1 LCVALSAKDV
11 QLTGSL
17 TASTLNLLGEVLS
30 KHSTELK
37 LEAIVDIIRDA
48 PEGVSIGEIESRL
61 PKSIPRRTLQY
72 RLKRLV
78 DDGRLERQGE
88 RRWTRYRALDVG
100 PDVLSLPVSAG
111 GQEIR
116 AYLRRAFKNRRPAG
130 YDRNF
135 LERYRPNESFYLT
148 EQERAELHRVGTPRV
163 VEQPAGTYARQ
174 LLERLVIDL
183 SWNSSRLEGNT
194 YSLLDTRRL
203 LAFSQEAEGKET
215 VEASM
220 ILNHKDA
227 IEFLV
232 ASIEDIGFN
241 RYSIQNLHALL
252 AHNLLPDP
260 AAPGRLRQ
268 LIVGIGG
275 STFLPLEVP
284 ALIAECF
291 DQLLSTAEAIRDPFE
306 QAFFVMVQ
314 LPYLQ
319 PFDHVNKRV
328 SRLAANIPFIRAN
341 LCPLSFTDVPTAD
354 YTQAILGV
362 YELRRVDLL
371 RDVFVWAY
379 KRSAERYAAVRQS
392 LGEPD
397 PFRLRHRNRIHQVV
411 TEVVRARLGRR
422 AALKYLQQWA
432 AKTIDVREREQLR
445 EVVES
450 ELLSL
455 HEGNFARYR
464 IRPSEFEAW
473 SLIWQRR

>member
-1 LCVALSAKDV
+1 M
-11 QLTGSL
+11 
-17 TASTLNLLGEVLS
+17 
-30 KHSTELK
+30 
-37 LEAIVDIIRDA
+37 
-48 PEGVSIGEIESRL
+48 
-61 PKSIPRRTLQY
+61 
-72 RLKRLV
+72 
-78 DDGRLERQGE
+78 
-88 RRWTRYRALDVG
+88 
-100 PDVLSLPVSAG
+100 PVSAG
-111 GQEIR
+111 GREIQ
-116 AYLRRAFKNRRPAG
+116 AYLRSPPQVRRPAG
-130 YDRNF
+130 YDRSF
-135 LERYRPNESFYLT
+135 LEGYRPNESFYLT
-148 EQERAELHRVGTPRV
+148 EQERAELHRVGTPRI
-163 VEQPAGTYARQ
+163 VEQPAGTFARL

-215 VEASM
+215 IEASM

-232 ASIEDIGFN
+232 ASVEDIGFN

-260 AAPGRLRQ
+260 AAPGRLRR

-284 ALIAECF
+284 ALIEECF

-319 PFDHVNKRV
+319 PFDDVNKRV
-328 SRLAANIPFIRAN
+328 SRLAANIPLIRAN
-341 LCPLSFTDVPTAD
+341 LCPLSFTDVPTAA

-362 YELRRVDLL
+362 YELCRVDLL

-379 KRSAERYAAVRQS
+379 RRSAKRYAAIRQS

-397 PFRLRHRNRIHQVV
+397 PFRLLHRDHLREVV
-411 TEVVRARLGRR
+411 TEVVRGRLGRR
-422 AALKYLQQWA
+422 SALKHLQQWA
-432 AKTIDVREREQLR
+432 FKTIDAREREQFM

-450 ELLSL
+450 ELLNL

-464 IRPSEFEAW
+464 IRPSEFESW
-473 SLIWQRR
+473 RMIWQRR